1 MKRPTSGV
9 GQQPTLWLLFILRL
23 RKCFKLRYLLTIFI
37 LFIILTYL
45 HLISYTPSEQSI
57 STKFDSIIEE
67 EEIMNINY
75 TLLNQCNSDE
85 IEFLL
90 HSTSSYNNN
99 NNNNNNDSRPR
110 PTIERLYKLFQ
121 ILMFHENKYHK
132 IFNY

>member
-1 MKRPTSGV
+1 MKRRTGGV
-9 GQQPTLWLLFILRL
+9 GQQPTLWLLFILCL
-23 RKCFKLRYLLTIFI
+23 QNCFKLRYLLTIFI
-37 LFIILTYL
+37 IFIILTYL
-45 HLISYTPSEQSI
+45 HLISYTPSKQSI
-57 STKFDSIIEE
+57 FTKFDSIIEE
-67 EEIMNINY
+67 EIMIINY

-90 HSTSSYNNN
+90 HSTSSYNN